1 MELFYVP
8 NLLSILRIFLIPL
21 ALYYLDQGSFFYSIL
36 LVFIIIITD
45 LLDGLIARRFNL
57 ITNIG
62 SILDP
67 IADKIVVISFY
78 SYLLLVNKVNLLY
91 FIIIIIRDISQLMSI
106 PVLIM
111 WKKIYFNVKPKLIP
125 KIGTLLNFLI
135 LFIIT
140 ITLFL
145 NEIKVFRYYE
155 ILLNSLYIISGTI
168 EIYILSTFI
177 PRFVEIY
184 TGRHDTFE

>member
-8 NLLSILRIFLIPL
+8 NLLSILRILLIPP
-21 ALYYLDQGSFFYSIL
+21 AVYYIDQGSFFYSIL
-36 LVFIIIITD
+36 LIFIIIITD
-45 LLDGLIARRFNL
+45 FLDGIIARRFNL

-91 FIIIIIRDISQLMSI
+91 FIIIMIRDLSQLMSI
-106 PVLIM
+106 PVLVI
-111 WKKIYFNVKPKLIP
+111 WKKINFKVKPKLIP
-125 KIGTLLNFLI
+125 KIGTMLNFII

-140 ITLFL
+140 LTLFL
-145 NEIKVFRYYE
+145 NEIKIFPYFD
-155 ILLNSLYIISGTI
+155 ILLNTLYIVSATI
-168 EIYILSTFI
+168 EIFILSTFI

>member
-8 NLLSILRIFLIPL
+8 NLLSILRIFLIPP

-45 LLDGLIARRFNL
+45 LLDGLIARKFNL
-57 ITNIG
+57 TTNIG

-111 WKKIYFNVKPKLIP
+111 WKKIYFKVKPKLIP

-145 NEIKVFRYYE
+145 NEIKIFRYYE
-155 ILLNSLYIISGTI
+155 IILNSLYIISGTI